1 MRETLSRCESKWK
14 HGTEVNCTDVTAK
27 VVSYA
32 NGFDGAHGSA
42 EDLALKD
49 RPETKLNQIVAEL
62 TGQFSFILLCLYS
75 LQL

>member
-1 MRETLSRCESKWK
+1 MRKQMEAWHRSEL
-14 HGTEVNCTDVTAK
+14 TDVTAK

-49 RPETKLNQIVAEL
+49 RPEIKLNQIVAEL